1 MLTLPIVIGKKY
13 VRRDGIVVEAK
24 APHFDINSDCVYV
37 GREEEATSNGAEHAY
52 IDTGRVWSGDRGRED
67 SNDLIADADPV
78 SLADGY
84 IAPDRQ
90 KMDNDIAAFMSALT
104 PEADPNG
111 LHPNSPGAKLDAGKV
126 RPSLVLGGFARAL
139 WEVSKVG
146 TYGATKYTDNGWMEV
161 VDGDKRYDDAKMRH
175 WLKEKMG
182 EKCDKDTNLTHLAH
196 EAWNALARLDLYIRE
211 TENEQRK

>member
-1 MLTLPIVIGKKY
+1 MLTLPIEIGKKY

-24 APHFDINSDCVYV
+24 APHLDIDPSCVYV
-37 GREEEATSNGAEHAY
+37 GREDEATCEGFAHAY
-52 IDTGRVWSGDRGRED
+52 IDTGKIWPGDRGREHP
-67 SNDLIADADPV
+67 NDLVADH
-78 SLADGY
+78 
-84 IAPDRQ
+84 IE
-90 KMDNDIAAFMSALT
+90 FSAV
-104 PEADPNG
+104 EADPNG

-161 VDGDKRYDDAKMRH
+161 ADGDKRYDDAKMRH

-196 EAWNALARLDLYIRE
+196 EAWNSLARLDLYIRE
-211 TENEQRK
+211 TENE

>member
-1 MLTLPIVIGKKY
+1 MLTLPIVVGKKY
-13 VRRDGIVVEAK
+13 VRRDGAVVEARK
-24 APHFDINSDCVYV
+24 ARSNTDLTYAYV
-37 GREEEATSNGAEHAY
+37 GKKAEATLNGDDY
-52 IDTGRVWSGDRGRED
+52 VYTDTGKVWSEESGGEH
-67 SNDLIADADPV
+67 SNDLVADH
-78 SLADGY
+78 
-84 IAPDRQ
+84 IE
-90 KMDNDIAAFMSALT
+90 FSAV
-104 PEADPNG
+104 EADPNG

-146 TYGATKYTDNGWMEV
+146 TYCATKYTDNGWMEV

>member
-1 MLTLPIVIGKKY
+1 MLTLPIVVGKKY
-13 VRRDGIVVEAK
+13 VRRDGVVVEAK
-24 APHFDINSDCVYV
+24 APHLGINTDCVYV
-37 GREEEATSNGAEHAY
+37 GREAEATSNGAEHAY
-52 IDTGRVWSGDRGRED
+52 IDTGRVWPGERGRED
-67 SNDLIADADPV
+67 SNDLVAD
-78 SLADGY
+78 L
-84 IAPDRQ
+84 IE
-90 KMDNDIAAFMSALT
+90 FSAV
-104 PEADPNG
+104 EADPNG

>member
-1 MLTLPIVIGKKY
+1 MLTLPIVVGKKY
-13 VRRDGIVVEAK
+13 VRRDGVVVEAK
-24 APHFDINSDCVYV
+24 AHHFDINPDCVYV
-37 GREEEATSNGAEHAY
+37 GREAEATSNGAEHAY
-52 IDTGRVWSGDRGRED
+52 IDTGRVWPGERGRETPI
-67 SNDLIADADPV
+67 DLVADHIEFSV
-78 SLADGY
+78 
-84 IAPDRQ
+84 R
-90 KMDNDIAAFMSALT
+90 
-104 PEADPNG
+104 EADPNG

-139 WEVSKVG
+139 WEISKVG

>member
-1 MLTLPIVIGKKY
+1 MLTLPIEIGKKY
-13 VRRDGIVVEAK
+13 ARRDGVVVEAK
-24 APHFDINSDCVYV
+24 APHFGTNTDCVYV
-37 GREEEATSNGAEHAY
+37 GREAEATSNGAEHAY
-52 IDTGRVWSGDRGRED
+52 IDTGRVWPGERGRETPK
-67 SNDLIADADPV
+67 DLVADHVEV
-78 SLADGY
+78 SAV
-84 IAPDRQ
+84 
-90 KMDNDIAAFMSALT
+90 
-104 PEADPNG
+104 EADPNG

>member
-1 MLTLPIVIGKKY
+1 MLTLPIEIGKKY

-24 APHFDINSDCVYV
+24 APHLDIDPSCVYV
-37 GREEEATSNGAEHAY
+37 GREDEATCEGSAHAY
-52 IDTGRVWSGDRGRED
+52 IDTGKIWLGERGEHP
-67 SNDLIADADPV
+67 NDLVADH
-78 SLADGY
+78 
-84 IAPDRQ
+84 IE
-90 KMDNDIAAFMSALT
+90 FSAV
-104 PEADPNG
+104 EADPNG

-161 VDGDKRYDDAKMRH
+161 ADGDKRYDDAKMRH

-196 EAWNALARLDLYIRE
+196 EAWNSLARLDLYIRE
-211 TENEQRK
+211 TENE

>member
-1 MLTLPIVIGKKY
+1 MLTLPIVVGKKY
-13 VRRDGIVVEAK
+13 VRRDGVVVEARK
-24 APHFDINSDCVYV
+24 CHANIDPNCVYV
-37 GREEEATSNGAEHAY
+37 GREKEATCDGPTHAY
-52 IDTGRVWSGDRGRED
+52 IDTGKIWERGGED
-67 SNDLIADADPV
+67 SNDLVADH
-78 SLADGY
+78 
-84 IAPDRQ
+84 IE
-90 KMDNDIAAFMSALT
+90 FSAV
-104 PEADPNG
+104 EADPNG

-161 VDGDKRYDDAKMRH
+161 ADGDKRYDDAKMRH

-196 EAWNALARLDLYIRE
+196 EAWNALARLDLHIRE

>member
-1 MLTLPIVIGKKY
+1 MLTLPIEIGKKY

-24 APHFDINSDCVYV
+24 APQDSMVTACVYV
-37 GREEEATSNGAEHAY
+37 GLENEATAEALAHAY
-52 IDTGRVWSGDRGRED
+52 SNTGRIYDESSTRAMPF
-67 SNDLIADADPV
+67 DLVADA
-78 SLADGY
+78 
-84 IAPDRQ
+84 
-90 KMDNDIAAFMSALT
+90 
-104 PEADPNG
+104 EADPNG

>member
-1 MLTLPIVIGKKY
+1 MLTLPIVVGKKY
-13 VRRDGIVVEAK
+13 VRRDGVVVEARK
-24 APHFDINSDCVYV
+24 CHANIDPNCVYV
-37 GREEEATSNGAEHAY
+37 RREKEATCDGPTHAY
-52 IDTGRVWSGDRGRED
+52 IDTGKIWERGGED
-67 SNDLIADADPV
+67 SNDLVADH
-78 SLADGY
+78 
-84 IAPDRQ
+84 IE
-90 KMDNDIAAFMSALT
+90 FSAV
-104 PEADPNG
+104 EADPNG

-161 VDGDKRYDDAKMRH
+161 ADGDKRYDDAKMRH

-196 EAWNALARLDLYIRE
+196 EAWNALARLDLHIRE

>member
-1 MLTLPIVIGKKY
+1 MLTLPIVVGKKY

-24 APHFDINSDCVYV
+24 KVHSDIDTNCVYV
-37 GREEEATSNGAEHAY
+37 GRAKEVTFIGAEHAY
-52 IDTGRVWSGDRGRED
+52 IATGRIWPEESGVEH

-84 IAPDRQ
+84 IAPYRQ
-90 KMDNDIAAFMSALT
+90 KMDNDIAAFISALT

-196 EAWNALARLDLYIRE
+196 EAWNALARLDLHIRE

>member
-1 MLTLPIVIGKKY
+1 MLTLPIVVGKKY

-24 APHFDINSDCVYV
+24 KSHTDIDPNCVYV
-37 GREEEATSNGAEHAY
+37 GREGEAICEGLTHAY
-52 IDTGRVWSGDRGRED
+52 IDTGKIWPGESGEH
-67 SNDLIADADPV
+67 SNDLIADH
-78 SLADGY
+78 
-84 IAPDRQ
+84 IE
-90 KMDNDIAAFMSALT
+90 FSAV
-104 PEADPNG
+104 EADPNG

>member
-1 MLTLPIVIGKKY
+1 MLT
-13 VRRDGIVVEAK
+13 
-24 APHFDINSDCVYV
+24 
-37 GREEEATSNGAEHAY
+37 
-52 IDTGRVWSGDRGRED
+52 
-67 SNDLIADADPV
+67 DLIE
-78 SLADGY
+78 
-84 IAPDRQ
+84 
-90 KMDNDIAAFMSALT
+90 FSAV
-104 PEADPNG
+104 EADPNG

-161 VDGDKRYDDAKMRH
+161 ADGDKRYDDAKMRH

>member
-1 MLTLPIVIGKKY
+1 MLTLPIVVGKKY
-13 VRRDGIVVEAK
+13 VRRDGAVVEARK
-24 APHFDINSDCVYV
+24 ARSNTDLTYAYV
-37 GREEEATSNGAEHAY
+37 GKKAEATLNGDDY
-52 IDTGRVWSGDRGRED
+52 VYTDTGKVWSEESGGEH
-67 SNDLIADADPV
+67 SNDLVADH
-78 SLADGY
+78 
-84 IAPDRQ
+84 IE
-90 KMDNDIAAFMSALT
+90 FSAV
-104 PEADPNG
+104 EADPNG

>member
-1 MLTLPIVIGKKY
+1 MLTLPIVVGKKY
-13 VRRDGIVVEAK
+13 VRRDGIVVEVRKCHANID
-24 APHFDINSDCVYV
+24 PNCVYV
-37 GREEEATSNGAEHAY
+37 GREKEATCDGPTHAY
-52 IDTGRVWSGDRGRED
+52 IDTGKIWESGREH
-67 SNDLIADADPV
+67 SNDLIADH
-78 SLADGY
+78 
-84 IAPDRQ
+84 IE
-90 KMDNDIAAFMSALT
+90 FSAV
-104 PEADPNG
+104 EADPNG

-161 VDGDKRYDDAKMRH
+161 ADGDKRYDDAKMRH

-196 EAWNALARLDLYIRE
+196 EAWNALARLDLHIRE

>member
-1 MLTLPIVIGKKY
+1 MLTLPIVVGKKY
-13 VRRDGIVVEAK
+13 VRRDGIVVEVRKCHANID
-24 APHFDINSDCVYV
+24 PNCVYV
-37 GREEEATSNGAEHAY
+37 GREKEATCDGPTHAY
-52 IDTGRVWSGDRGRED
+52 IDTGKIWESGREH
-67 SNDLIADADPV
+67 SNDLIADH
-78 SLADGY
+78 
-84 IAPDRQ
+84 IE
-90 KMDNDIAAFMSALT
+90 FSAV
-104 PEADPNG
+104 EADPNG

>member
-1 MLTLPIVIGKKY
+1 MLTLPIEIGKKY

-24 APHFDINSDCVYV
+24 KAHFDIDPNCVYV
-37 GREEEATSNGAEHAY
+37 GREEKATCYGPTNAY
-52 IDTGRVWSGDRGRED
+52 IDTGKIWEESGREH
-67 SNDLIADADPV
+67 SNDLVAD
-78 SLADGY
+78 Y
-84 IAPDRQ
+84 IE
-90 KMDNDIAAFMSALT
+90 FSAV
-104 PEADPNG
+104 EADPNG

>member
-1 MLTLPIVIGKKY
+1 MLTLPIVVGKKY

-24 APHFDINSDCVYV
+24 KAYSDIDSNCVYV
-37 GREEEATSNGAEHAY
+37 GREEEATYGGCTHAY
-52 IDTGRVWSGDRGRED
+52 IGTGKIWPRERGIED
-67 SNDLIADADPV
+67 SNDLIADHVEV
-78 SLADGY
+78 SAV
-84 IAPDRQ
+84 
-90 KMDNDIAAFMSALT
+90 
-104 PEADPNG
+104 EADPNG

-139 WEVSKVG
+139 WEISKVG

>member
-1 MLTLPIVIGKKY
+1 MLTLPIEIGKKY

-52 IDTGRVWSGDRGRED
+52 IDTGRVWPGERGRETPK
-67 SNDLIADADPV
+67 DLVADHVEV
-78 SLADGY
+78 SAV
-84 IAPDRQ
+84 
-90 KMDNDIAAFMSALT
+90 
-104 PEADPNG
+104 EADPNG

-139 WEVSKVG
+139 WEISKVG

>member
-1 MLTLPIVIGKKY
+1 MLTLPIVVGKKY
-13 VRRDGIVVEAK
+13 VRRDGVVVEARK
-24 APHFDINSDCVYV
+24 CHANIDPNCVYV
-37 GREEEATSNGAEHAY
+37 GREKEATCDGPTHAY
-52 IDTGRVWSGDRGRED
+52 IDTGKIWESGREH
-67 SNDLIADADPV
+67 SNDLIADH
-78 SLADGY
+78 
-84 IAPDRQ
+84 IE
-90 KMDNDIAAFMSALT
+90 FSAV
-104 PEADPNG
+104 EADPNG

-126 RPSLVLGGFARAL
+126 RPSRVLGGFARAL

-161 VDGDKRYDDAKMRH
+161 ADGDKRYDDAKMRH

-196 EAWNALARLDLYIRE
+196 EAWNALARLDLHIRE